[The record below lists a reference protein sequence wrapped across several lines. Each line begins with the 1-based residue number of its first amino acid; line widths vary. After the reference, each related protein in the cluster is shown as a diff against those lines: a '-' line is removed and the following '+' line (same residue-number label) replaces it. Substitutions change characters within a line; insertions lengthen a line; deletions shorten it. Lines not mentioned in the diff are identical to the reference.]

1 MTDKAPER
9 IYLQWTCDESD
20 ESPPWDGDVTWCRD
34 KIHSDDVQYVR
45 VDLVKP
51 KQASSDD

>member
-9 IYLQWTCDESD
+9 IYLQWTCEESD

-34 KIHSDDVQYVR
+34 KIHSDDVEYVR
-45 VDLVKP
+45 ADLVEP
-51 KQASSDD
+51 RQNDD